1 MKIIRTMSGST
12 YVLDTDNGW
21 VSGDGIGTNI
31 PYESAIISDGHVYIT
46 LCSGQLIRTS
56 AVTEVKDAAGESC
69 GTRDIL
75 YGFAEWLT
83 DETSFKEN
91 GRMYVVRSGAIYD
104 AVEMFLYEAGI

>member
-1 MKIIRTMSGST
+1 MSRVSVVRTSQRIIDSKDIYDKI
-12 YVLDTDNGW
+12 
-21 VSGDGIGTNI
+21 
-31 PYESAIISDGHVYIT
+31 DGHVYIT
-46 LCSGQLIRTS
+46 LCSGQIIRTS
-56 AVTEVKDAAGESC
+56 AVTEVKDAVGESR

-104 AVEMFLYEAGI
+104 AVELFIYEAGI